1 MVEIVHDSRLQ
12 CNWNHETLIH
22 GVDKDRDITL
32 CPGNFYDG
40 FYLLSYPLSCCLRKE
55 VMGPRAGL
63 EYAQSAMQ
71 GDSKGVC
78 PWPVGLLLAQLGDSQ
93 VWRGRGEVLIPL
105 IVSHRNW
112 EWIVVS
118 NHRLIIP
125 CLGHHWSHVSL
136 FYVYVSQSLLY
147 LFIGPLIIKLA
158 GKILE
163 RVPDFIDNIALL
175 AERQAIFQ
183 KGLTA
188 LCIPF
193 SEVTVTAHIASGR
206 SVVSLG
212 TFQEPSK
219 GHVH

>member
-78 PWPVGLLLAQLGDSQ
+78 PWPIGLLLAQLGDSQ

-163 RVPDFIDNIALL
+163 RVPDFID
-175 AERQAIFQ
+175 
-183 KGLTA
+183 T
-188 LCIPF
+188 
-193 SEVTVTAHIASGR
+193 T
-206 SVVSLG
+206 
-212 TFQEPSK
+212 
-219 GHVH
+219 